1 MSMPQNP
8 NPSQERITSGIAQLD
23 TVLHGGFVRGGV
35 HLLLGPPGAGKT
47 ILSNQICFHHVA
59 NGGKAV
65 YLTLLAE
72 SHAATLA
79 HLGGFSFFQP
89 QLVGEKVFYFSAYPE
104 LDQHGPSG
112 LLEFVRRLVR
122 DEQPSLLMLDG
133 LATLH
138 AHAESALD
146 LKRFV
151 HQLQVY
157 AESYGCTIFLI
168 THAAIEPSSG
178 PEYTMVDG
186 LVRMSYQ
193 LVGSRAVREL
203 QVLKLRGSGFSEGKH
218 IYEIGTDGLVV
229 YPRME
234 SRAPVEPG
242 SREEVAQRIAL
253 GIPQLDAM
261 LRGGLPARSATM
273 LMGPPGSGKT
283 LLGLRFLDEGARQ
296 EQHGLYVGFGETPAE
311 LVEKADLV
319 GFDLSAHLNAGRI
332 ELLWQT
338 PGELLL
344 DKMSAQILAAAQAS
358 KAQRVFLDGLEGL
371 RNAAVYPERFL
382 RMLTILLYTLRSMG
396 ATTIFSAE
404 LATIVGPQL
413 NLPLDP
419 ASAIAGNIILLR
431 HVELRTQSYRLIS
444 ILKMRQS
451 GHDRSTREF
460 RITDAGIKVADN
472 ATSAEAIL
480 SGTIKPTSDEG

>member
-8 NPSQERITSGIAQLD
+8 NPSQERLTSGIAQLD
-23 TVLHGGFVRGGV
+23 TVLHGGFVRGGI
-35 HLLLGPPGAGKT
+35 HLLMGPPGAGKT

-89 QLVGEKVFYFSAYPE
+89 QLVGEKIFYFSAYPD

-112 LLEFVRRLVR
+112 LLEFVRQIVR

-133 LATLH
+133 LATLQ
-138 AHAESALD
+138 AHAESQLD

-168 THAAIEPSSG
+168 THISIEPQSS

-186 LVRMSYQ
+186 LLRMSYQ

-203 QVLKLRGSGFSEGKH
+203 QVLKLRGSSFSEGKH
-218 IYEIGTDGLVV
+218 IYEFSTDGIVV
-229 YPRME
+229 YPRLE
-234 SRAPVEPG
+234 SNSPVEPG
-242 SREEVAQRIAL
+242 AQVEVAQRRAL
-253 GIPQLDAM
+253 GMPQFDAM

-283 LLGLRFLDEGARQ
+283 LLGLRFLSEGARQ
-296 EQHGLYVGFGETPAE
+296 AQPGLYVGFGETPAE
-311 LVEKADLV
+311 LVEKADMV
-319 GFDLSAHLNAGRI
+319 GFDLSAHLSAGRI
-332 ELLWQT
+332 KLLWQT

-344 DKMSAQILAAAQAS
+344 DKISAQILAAAQALN
-358 KAQRVFLDGLEGL
+358 AQRIFLDGLEGL
-371 RNAAVYPERFL
+371 RSAAVYPERFL
-382 RMLTILLYTLRSMG
+382 RMLTVLLDILRSRG

-404 LATIVGPQL
+404 LPTIIGPQL
-413 NLPLDP
+413 NIPLDP

-431 HVELRTQSYRLIS
+431 HVELRTQNYRLIS

-451 GHDRSTREF
+451 GHDRSIREF
-460 RITDAGIKVADN
+460 RITDAGIEVADN
-472 ATSAEAIL
+472 AMSAEAIL
-480 SGTIKPTSDEG
+480 SGTAKPISAEG